1 MIKNRI
7 CVLLVMTFVCA
18 LQLRAQET
26 RATIS
31 GSVADTSGAAIPG
44 VTITATEVRTG
55 VKTSTIAD
63 ETGRFNIP
71 FLAPGEYQVSA
82 ELAGFRPYLRR
93 GIQLATGDHPILDF
107 KLEVG
112 QVTQEVS
119 VTEAVPLVDVANS
132 MTGQSIT
139 TKEVEDIPLNG
150 RNPMMITQ
158 LAVGV
163 IATGQPSLVHPFDN
177 GAAAAWSIGG
187 TPSQTAEIMMDG
199 APNATWDN
207 RMAYAPPQ
215 DAVQEVK
222 VKAFDPD
229 SSYGHTASGTINQ
242 VMKQGTNTLHGSAYW
257 FGQPS
262 SLAANN
268 FFNNRAGIPVQ
279 ETKLDQ
285 YGFTAGG
292 PAVVPKVYDGRSKL
306 FWFFGFEKLTDSQ
319 PNSKF
324 LTVPTDFERTGDF
337 SSLLSVAGAADC
349 ITGANGSNKT
359 GFNCYQIFNPY
370 SGSLSGSTV
379 SRLPFYCD
387 AGGNPI
393 VPTLTAGA
401 NFGKQATG
409 TPCNK
414 LPQQLL
420 SPVAQ
425 NYLKY
430 YPEPNT
436 TGSATGYGNYGNSTT
451 TDDDYSNE
459 LGRLDWVMSRRS
471 RLSGNIRHNNE
482 LQSKDNFFGNHSTG
496 TFLSRENWGTTLD
509 EVFTINSST
518 VLDLRANYTKLNE
531 GHPTPLAGFDP
542 TSLGFPSYILS
553 NSTFRQFPAISFG
566 SSCGN
571 TTTQASSFDCF
582 GNTTAD
588 HIPSYSYQL
597 FGDASK
603 QVRSHTLKFGAEWR
617 KYVLNAQ
624 QFGAATG
631 SYTFTS
637 TSTTSWTNGPAS
649 NVNSPNFGQ
658 DFAAFMLGLPT
669 SGSYDINT
677 GGNFSSRYYAA
688 FLQDDWRVRHDL
700 TLNLGIRFDHDTPYS
715 ESLGRTV
722 NGFDF
727 THPNPVAAAATAAYE
742 ASPIPQLP
750 AGSFGVPGGLTFAS
764 AGNGAIWQNTSHLFS
779 PRAGFAWSPDKLHG
793 TTSIRG
799 GFALFVQPLAMANL
813 NPIGTYSSTPI
824 LTQQGFSQTTPFVVP
839 SNFLAPGTTMSDPFP
854 GGAFLQPAGSS
865 AGLAT
870 FNGQNINFFAPQQKN
885 PYSERWTFGVQHSFG
900 SNLLAEVTYIGNH
913 AVHLPIAFTQ
923 INAVPRQYL
932 STLPYRD
939 QAVNSALTASVAN
952 PFKNLLP
959 GTGLNGSNT
968 TVRQLLAPFPEFPV
982 TDDTTFSSGV
992 TERNATLGR
1001 SYFDSLNV
1009 RVEKRLSHGVS
1020 VIGNYAWSK
1029 LIETDSWLNAN
1040 DPLPEKRISPFDHTQ
1055 HLVAAVG
1062 YALPIGRGQVLD
1074 LQNRLADT
1082 LIGGWQVNGIY
1093 TYQTG
1098 APLVWMNGSSNN
1110 PGDYPICAV
1119 PTAGGSCPNGANGL
1133 PQAAASFPSKLS
1145 LNNRQVNA
1153 PAFDPTYFV
1162 TAAGSQ
1168 YQFHIRTIPTT
1179 FTRYRQDGINNFDAS
1194 IIKNFRITET
1204 KTAQFRA
1211 EAFNVV
1217 NHPTFGAPNMQVTS
1231 TSFGTINTIA
1241 NRPRQI
1247 QLGARFIF

>member
-1 MIKNRI
+1 MTKNRI
-7 CVLLVMTFVCA
+7 CVLLVMTFVCT

-31 GSVADTSGAAIPG
+31 GAVADTSGATLPG
-44 VTITATEVRTG
+44 VSITATEIRTG

-63 ETGRFNIP
+63 ETGHFAIP
-71 FLAPGEYQVSA
+71 FLAPGEYQVST

-119 VTEAVPLVDVANS
+119 VTEAAPLVDVANS

-139 TKEVEDIPLNG
+139 AKQVEDIPLNG

-163 IATGQPSLVHPFDN
+163 IATAQPSLVHPFDN
-177 GAAAAWSIGG
+177 AAASAWSIGG
-187 TPSQTAEIMMDG
+187 TAGQTAEIMMDG

-222 VKAFDPD
+222 VKAFDSD
-229 SSYGHTASGTINQ
+229 ASYGHTAAGTINQ
-242 VMKQGTNTLHGSAYW
+242 VMKTGTNALHGSAYW
-257 FGQPS
+257 FGQPV

-268 FFNNRAGIPVQ
+268 FFNNRVNIPVQ
-279 ETKLDQ
+279 QTKLDQ

-292 PAVVPKVYDGRSKL
+292 PAVVPRLYDGRNRL

-324 LTVPTDFERTGDF
+324 LTVPTDPERTGDF
-337 SSLLSVAGAADC
+337 SSLLSVAGATDC
-349 ITGANGSNKT
+349 ITGANGSTKI

-387 AGGNPI
+387 ADGNPI
-393 VPTLTAGA
+393 APTLTPVA
-401 NFGKQATG
+401 NFGKQAAG

-420 SPVAQ
+420 SPIAL

-436 TGSATGYGNYGNSTT
+436 AGSATGYGNFGNSTV
-451 TDDDYSNE
+451 TDDNYSNE
-459 LGRLDWVMSRRS
+459 LGRLDWVMSQRS

-496 TFLSRENWGTTLD
+496 TLLTRENWGATLD

-518 VLDLRANYTKLNE
+518 VLDLRANYTKMNE
-531 GHPTPLAGFDP
+531 GHPTPLENFDP
-542 TSLGFPSYILS
+542 TSLGFPNYILS
-553 NSTFRQFPAISFG
+553 NSTYRQIPAISFG

-588 HIPSYSYQL
+588 HIPSLSYQL
-597 FGDASK
+597 FGDVSK
-603 QVRSHTLKFGAEWR
+603 QVHSHTLKFGAEWR

-637 TSTTSWTNGPAS
+637 TNTASWTSGPAS
-649 NVNSPNFGQ
+649 NLSVPNFGQ

-669 SGSYDINT
+669 SGSDDINT
-677 GGNFSSRYYAA
+677 GGNFSSRYYAV

-700 TLNLGIRFDHDTPYS
+700 TLNLGLRFDHDTPYS

-722 NGFDF
+722 NGFNL
-727 THPNPVAAAATAAYE
+727 TAANPVSSAAIAAYA
-742 ASPIPQLP
+742 ASPIAQIP
-750 AGSFGVPGGLTFAS
+750 AGSFAVPGGLTFAS
-764 AGNGAIWQNTSHLFS
+764 AGNGAIWQNASHLIS
-779 PRAGFAWSPDKLHG
+779 PRVGFAWSPDKFRG

-799 GFALFVQPLAMANL
+799 GFALFIQPLAMANL
-813 NPIGTYSSTPI
+813 NPVGTYSSTPT

-839 SNFLAPGTTMSDPFP
+839 SNFLVPGTTMNDPFP
-854 GGAFLQPAGSS
+854 GGAFLEPAGSS

-870 FNGQNINFFAPQQKN
+870 FNGQNLTFFAPQQKN
-885 PYSERWTFGVQHSFG
+885 PYSERWTFGVQRSFG
-900 SNLLAEVTYIGNH
+900 SNLLTEVTYIGNH
-913 AVHLPIAFTQ
+913 GVHLPIAFTQ
-923 INAVPRQYL
+923 INAFPRQYL

-939 QAVNSALTASVAN
+939 QTVINTLTASVAN

-959 GTGLNGSNT
+959 GTSLNGSTT

-982 TDDTTFSSGV
+982 TDATTFSSAPHS
-992 TERNATLGR
+992 TIRSISSLRWATR
-1001 SYFDSLNV
+1001 SRSDAV
-1009 RVEKRLSHGVS
+1009 RSSIFK
-1020 VIGNYAWSK
+1020 IGW
-1029 LIETDSWLNAN
+1029 
-1040 DPLPEKRISPFDHTQ
+1040 RI
-1055 HLVAAVG
+1055 L
-1062 YALPIGRGQVLD
+1062 
-1074 LQNRLADT
+1074 
-1082 LIGGWQVNGIY
+1082 
-1093 TYQTG
+1093 
-1098 APLVWMNGSSNN
+1098 
-1110 PGDYPICAV
+1110 
-1119 PTAGGSCPNGANGL
+1119 
-1133 PQAAASFPSKLS
+1133 
-1145 LNNRQVNA
+1145 
-1153 PAFDPTYFV
+1153 
-1162 TAAGSQ
+1162 
-1168 YQFHIRTIPTT
+1168 
-1179 FTRYRQDGINNFDAS
+1179 
-1194 IIKNFRITET
+1194 
-1204 KTAQFRA
+1204 
-1211 EAFNVV
+1211 
-1217 NHPTFGAPNMQVTS
+1217 
-1231 TSFGTINTIA
+1231 
-1241 NRPRQI
+1241 
-1247 QLGARFIF
+1247 